1 MKSKRIRPMGVIR
14 IFDPRGYS
22 YLPKIIREELGTEG
36 RDEVPFFINANC
48 VLLVRKGADLREI
61 IEGLEVLKR
70 DLLLRA
76 EKRD

>member
-1 MKSKRIRPMGVIR
+1 MGVIR

-36 RDEVPFFINANC
+36 RDEVPFFIDANC
-48 VLLVRKGADLREI
+48 VLLVRKEAKLTEI
-61 IEGLEVLKR
+61 IEGLEVLKK